1 MSNNIAKRKVLSA
14 ICHGSIFFSITVLGI
29 GVPIAILFISDDEI
43 VQDNAKE
50 AFNFHLNAW
59 LYGII
64 FGILTLVL
72 IGWLLLGIL
81 GIVTVVM
88 PIIAIVKVL
97 TNPNKVFRYP
107 FILRVL

>member
-64 FGILTLVL
+64 F
-72 IGWLLLGIL
+72 
-81 GIVTVVM
+81 
-88 PIIAIVKVL
+88 
-97 TNPNKVFRYP
+97 
-107 FILRVL
+107 